1 MVTAF
6 FVRKKALFED
16 GQKKNTHIGKKS
28 NTIATFNKENLF

>member
-16 GQKKNTHIGKKS
+16 GQKKNTRQEVEDILIFASLH
-28 NTIATFNKENLF
+28 L